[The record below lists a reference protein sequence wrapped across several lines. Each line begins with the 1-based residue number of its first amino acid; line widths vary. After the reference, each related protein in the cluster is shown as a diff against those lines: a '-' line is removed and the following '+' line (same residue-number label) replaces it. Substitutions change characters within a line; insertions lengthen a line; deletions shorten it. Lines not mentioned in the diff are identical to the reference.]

1 MAYTYVAPLED
12 MRFVI
17 EQVLEA
23 PRSWQ
28 ACPAFADVD
37 ASTAGAV
44 LDEAA
49 RFASEV
55 LQPTNAPGDVEGCTL
70 DAQGQVR
77 TPAGYREAYRAFVEG
92 GWPAL
97 PCSPDWG
104 GQGLPLVLD
113 AAMREM
119 LSACNHGWNM
129 YPDLLHGAYETLKAH
144 GSEALKERYLAKI
157 ATGEWLAAMALTEPG
172 AGSDLGAMRTKA
184 EPRPDGSVAI
194 SGQKIFISGAD
205 HDLTD
210 NVVHLV
216 LARLPDAPPGTKG
229 ISLALV
235 PKFLPAHEET
245 HGRSEVSSSPRATQ
259 GPLRGPRGG
268 GGPLPPP
275 GGALQGQGKRN
286 AWVVEGIEK
295 KMGIKGSATCAVRYE
310 GATGWLVG
318 EPHRGLAAMFLM
330 MNSARLHVGLQGLGH
345 QEMAT
350 QNALRYAMER
360 EQFRTPIARLPA
372 VRHLLLRA
380 QALTAGQRV
389 IAYRAALAIDEAHH
403 HESAERRAAAGALA
417 ALLTPAVKAF
427 CTHHG
432 FHGAAAAQQVF
443 GGYGYVHEYGIE
455 QTVRDAR
462 IAMVYEG
469 TNEIQ
474 AVDLLQRKVL
484 ADGGRALAALL
495 AECDAEATRAEAA
508 GAAAAPFA
516 TALRNQVAAAR
527 ETTEAIVDA
536 AKTDSEAPLRAAD
549 DYLFAVAHLLLA
561 WAYAASARA
570 AAALPASPFA
580 QSKRGHLD
588 YGLHHVL
595 PQAAVHWQRARA
607 CREPLPELS
616 P

>member
-1 MAYTYVAPLED
+1 MAYTYSAPLED

-17 EQVLEA
+17 EHVLEA

-28 ACPAFADVD
+28 ACPAFAEVD
-37 ASTAGAV
+37 SDTAGAV
-44 LDEAA
+44 LEEAA

-55 LQPTNAPGDVEGCTL
+55 LQPTNAPGDLEGCTL
-70 DAQGQVR
+70 DTRGNVR
-77 TPAGYREAYRAFVEG
+77 TPAGYREAYRAFVDG

-97 PCSPDWG
+97 PCDPAWD

-129 YPDLLHGAYETLKAH
+129 YPDLLHGAYETIKAH
-144 GSEALKERYLAKI
+144 GSEELKSRYLGKVAR
-157 ATGEWLAAMALTEPG
+157 GEWLAAMALTEPG
-172 AGSDLGAMRTKA
+172 AGSDLGALRAKA
-184 EPRPDGSVAI
+184 EPQADGSIAI
-194 SGQKIFISGAD
+194 TGQKIFISGAD

-210 NVVHLV
+210 NIVHLV
-216 LARLPDAPPGTKG
+216 LARLPDASPGTKG
-229 ISLALV
+229 ISLFLV
-235 PKFLPAHEET
+235 PKLLPDGT
-245 HGRSEVSSSPRATQ
+245 
-259 GPLRGPRGG
+259 
-268 GGPLPPP
+268 
-275 GGALQGQGKRN
+275 RN
-286 AWVVEGIEK
+286 TWVVEGLEK

-318 EPHRGLAAMFLM
+318 EPNRGLAAMFLM

-350 QNALRYAMER
+350 QNALRYAFER

-372 VRHLLLRA
+372 MRHLLLRA
-380 QALTAGQRV
+380 QALTEGQRV
-389 IAYRAALAIDEAHH
+389 IAYRAAIAIDEAHH
-403 HESAERRAAAGALA
+403 HEDGERRAQAAALA
-417 ALLTPAVKAF
+417 ALLTPVVKAF

-443 GGYGYVHEYGIE
+443 GGYGYVHDYGIE

-474 AVDLLQRKVL
+474 AIDLLQRKVL

-495 AECDAEATRAEAA
+495 AECEAEAERT
-508 GAAAAPFA
+508 AAADPALADFA
-516 TALRNQVAAAR
+516 SALREQIAAAR
-527 ETTEAIVDA
+527 DTTSAITAAAQADA
-536 AKTDSEAPLRAAD
+536 EAPLRAAD
-549 DYLFAVAHLLLA
+549 DYLFGIAHLLLA
-561 WAYAASARA
+561 WAFAASARA
-570 AAALPASPFA
+570 AKALTTSAFSEGKL
-580 QSKRGHLD
+580 QRMG
-588 YGLHHVL
+588 YGLRHVL
-595 PQAAVHWQRARA
+595 PQAGVHWHRARA
-607 CREPLPELS
+607 CGLGLPALQA